1 MRYGPAHASQ
11 MPDPQASYRRE
22 ANSETAQLRQT
33 ENWDVMPSEWVL
45 SLDDLVI
52 LFNNLGPYDL
62 RFNYY
67 S

>member
-33 ENWDVMPSEWVL
+33 RIGDVIPSEGVYHLMILL
-45 SLDDLVI
+45 SYLIILDPMI
-52 LFNNLGPYDL
+52 
-62 RFNYY
+62 
-67 S
+67 

>member
-33 ENWDVMPSEWVL
+33 ENWDVMPSECVL
-45 SLDDLVI
+45 SLDDLII
-52 LFNNLGPYDL
+52 LF
-62 RFNYY
+62 
-67 S
+67 

>member
-33 ENWDVMPSEWVL
+33 RIGDVMPSECVL
-45 SLDDLVI
+45 SLDNLVYLI
-52 LFNNLGPYDL
+52 
-62 RFNYY
+62 
-67 S
+67 